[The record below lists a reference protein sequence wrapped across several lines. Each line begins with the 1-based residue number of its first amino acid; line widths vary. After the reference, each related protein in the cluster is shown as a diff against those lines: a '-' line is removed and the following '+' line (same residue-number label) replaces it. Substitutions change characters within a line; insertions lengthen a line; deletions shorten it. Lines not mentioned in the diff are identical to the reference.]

1 VPHRRKYMRNILEKV
16 IDGVELTAL
25 AVGLI
30 IWVTLA
36 LIGIVL
42 LIGAP

>member
-1 VPHRRKYMRNILEKV
+1 MRNILEKV